1 MGTTRPW
8 FTRTAADKWQ
18 RIRGTAAGKR
28 TAVIASVVLGA
39 VVLMTGG
46 AMATKAASN
55 QFASAT
61 IGKLGGGDPQV
72 VLDKIADRVV
82 KQLLSKN
89 GPIGEASAS
98 LTDEIGKA
106 AGDKLAGIDTD
117 SLLDDVSAEVVQAG
131 MGKLNE
137 ISTDSIVDEVTSALI
152 AQAMAKIDGL
162 DLQALASSTLD
173 GAVDKLLASVDLEK
187 LIKEEIAKIDVEKV
201 VTEVVQKQMG
211 SSSGGLLGM
220 LFQR

>member
-1 MGTTRPW
+1 MSTTRQW
-8 FTRTAADKWQ
+8 LARTATNRWQ
-18 RIRGTAAGKR
+18 RIRGTTAGKR
-28 TAVIASVVLGA
+28 TVVIASVVLGT
-39 VVLMTGG
+39 VVLMAGA
-46 AMATKAASN
+46 AMATRAASN

-61 IGKLGGGDPQV
+61 ISKLGGDDPQV
-72 VLDKIADRVV
+72 ALDKIADRVV
-82 KQLLSKN
+82 KQLLSSN

-137 ISTDSIVDEVTSALI
+137 ISTDAIVREVTSALI
-152 AQAMAKIDGL
+152 AQAMAKINGL
-162 DLQALASSTLD
+162 DLQALATSTLD

-187 LIKEEIAKIDVEKV
+187 LIKEEIAKIDINKIVA
-201 VTEVVQKQMG
+201 EVVRKQVG
-211 SSSGGLLGM
+211 SSSGGLWGM